1 MLNKILILCDK
12 EEIKQIK
19 EFKIIREDL
28 LKVDGIKFFN
38 NNQFLFDHFFHK
50 HNDLGNY
57 QKHRIKSYIIT
68 IIRIIIKKCGLE
80 LNHYKKSF
88 YINKSTKYEIIY
100 YV

>member
-50 HNDLGNY
+50 HNDLGNLRLSSTDIQTIQLY
-57 QKHRIKSYIIT
+57 QQGKLFEYEHAI
-68 IIRIIIKKCGLE
+68 
-80 LNHYKKSF
+80 HF
-88 YINKSTKYEIIY
+88 NKQKNNQVNETFF
-100 YV
+100 VFF